1 MKKFSD
7 ETVMNSELLAFYR
20 EHVEEVLLP
29 FWNRALDHEHGGI
42 YTCYNN
48 TGEELVSRDKYTWS
62 QGRFLWLWSRIAEM
76 IAENKLKGERGA
88 YLDHLTKTARF
99 LETNVFLE
107 NGNCAYVLT
116 EEGKKKESIPGEGFD
131 TSLYADCFVALG
143 LGKFAALSDNK
154 KRFERALKLYDR
166 IRQRIDEGDIRTEP
180 YPIPQGYRAHSI
192 PMIMLNVAQEL
203 AEAARKL
210 RHTAEEKLRK
220 NSVSYMK
227 EIMDHFYRE
236 QDHRVVEMLPEDPS
250 SEGDTLLS
258 RHVNPGHTIESM
270 WFVIHTA
277 QRTNHPAYVDKAVQ
291 AIEKAIGLGWDPTF
305 GGLLRFVDK
314 EGGIKPRG
322 AEQSTAY
329 EQLIL
334 DTWDMKLW
342 WPHSEVLYSTLLA
355 FVVSGNKK
363 MLRRYEMMQDYVFEA
378 FPNPDKETGEWIQ
391 IRDRKGKPVDK
402 IAALPVKDPFHILRN
417 MLLIIDLLEEE
428 VEEK

>member
-1 MKKFSD
+1 
-7 ETVMNSELLAFYR
+7 MNTEQLDFYR

-29 FWNRALDHEHGGI
+29 FWSRALDHEHGGI

-48 TGEELVSRDKYTWS
+48 TGDELVSTDKYTWS
-62 QGRFLWLWSRIAEM
+62 QGRFLWLWSKIAQM
-76 IAENKLKGERGA
+76 ISENKLQGERED

-99 LETNVFLE
+99 LEANVFLE
-107 NGNCAYVLT
+107 NGNCAYVLN

-143 LGKFAALSDNK
+143 LGKFAAVSDDND
-154 KRFERALKLYDR
+154 RFERALQLYNHIRER
-166 IRQRIDEGDIRTEP
+166 IEEGNIRTEP

-210 RHTAEEKLRK
+210 RHPEEAKLQK
-220 NSVSYMK
+220 HSVSYMK
-227 EIMDHFYRE
+227 DVMDDFYRE
-236 QDHRVVEMLPEDPS
+236 QDHRVAEMLPDDPS
-250 SEGDTLLS
+250 SEDEILLS
-258 RHVNPGHTIESM
+258 RHLNPGHTIESM

-277 QRTNHPAYVDKAVQ
+277 QQTDQPGYIHKAVR
-291 AIEKAIGLGWDPTF
+291 AIEKAIDLGWDPTY

-314 EGGIKPRG
+314 KGGKPKGR
-322 AEQSTAY
+322 EQSTKY

-342 WPHSEVLYSTLLA
+342 WPHSEALYATL
-355 FVVSGNKK
+355 VSYALTGNKK
-363 MLRRYEMMQDYVFEA
+363 ILRRYEMMRDYVFET
-378 FPNPDKETGEWIQ
+378 FPNPDKKIGEWIQ
-391 IRDRKGKPVDK
+391 IRDRKGAPIDK

-417 MLLIIDLLEEE
+417 MLLIIDLL
-428 VEEK
+428 VEETEDQ